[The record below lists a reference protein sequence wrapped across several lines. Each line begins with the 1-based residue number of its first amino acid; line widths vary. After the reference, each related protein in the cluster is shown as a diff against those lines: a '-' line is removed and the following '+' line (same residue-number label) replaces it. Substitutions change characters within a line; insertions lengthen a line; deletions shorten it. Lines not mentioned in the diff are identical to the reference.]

1 MPRVWRT
8 PSHLNL
14 TKVKSLHPVLEF
26 TFQSSMQTSTCRASW
41 RAFSAERSG
50 WRPDSVEL
58 AGNPEAEPRERLL
71 EQTARSAEH
80 LGRLLEARAPG
91 YRIAA
96 GTRPLQ
102 KRVLTKRP
110 GTSF

>member
-26 TFQSSMQTSTCRASW
+26 TFQSSMQTSTCLASW
-41 RAFSAERSG
+41 RAFSAQRSG

-58 AGNPEAEPRERLL
+58 AGNPEAEPRERLPKRM
-71 EQTARSAEH
+71 AGSAEDQ
-80 LGRLLEARAPG
+80 GKQLEARTGKIDYGGPLPG
-91 YRIAA
+91 LA
-96 GTRPLQ
+96 GQ
-102 KRVLTKRP
+102 DGCKRCHH
-110 GTSF
+110 